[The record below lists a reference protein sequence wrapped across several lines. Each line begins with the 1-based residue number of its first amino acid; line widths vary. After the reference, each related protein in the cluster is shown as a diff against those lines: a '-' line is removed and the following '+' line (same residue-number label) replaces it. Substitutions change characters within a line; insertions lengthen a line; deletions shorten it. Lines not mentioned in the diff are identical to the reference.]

1 MTEGRGS
8 NAGTCLINLK
18 PWSER
23 KQNVKEIMEEL
34 EKKSRGLGAIV
45 EFFEPPAIPGFGTS
59 GGFSMRLL
67 DKTTDTDYQEFDK
80 INKEFMEQSGQA
92 QRADRLVY
100 LLLRKLSAIRTG
112 N

>member
-18 PWSER
+18 TWGER
-23 KQNVKEIMEEL
+23 EHSVKEIMEEL
-34 EKKSRGLGAIV
+34 EEKSKNLGATV
-45 EFFEPPAIPGFGTS
+45 EFFEPPAVPGFGSS

-67 DKTTDTDYQEFDK
+67 DLNRTTDYQDFDK
-80 INKEFMEQSGQA
+80 VNKAFIA
-92 QRADRLVY
+92 NLKNV
-100 LLLRKLSAIRTG
+100 K